1 MGHSAAGRQPSAV
14 LKNLL
19 FLASLL
25 ALGFAFFAPARN
37 NPFWHSGDY
46 EYLLQ
51 ALRIDGDWRQ
61 IFARAPH
68 QTFQPLVN
76 LVFYVEFLLFDVNPT
91 GYYAFNVVVHAV
103 NAFLVYFLVLTLLR
117 DRTIAIVSG
126 VLFALA
132 VGNYGKAVMVVS
144 GVGDLVITMLTL
156 LTMIFYARNELAER
170 GQAWTRNFVLC
181 MLFFALSLL
190 SKATSFSLL
199 GCMLAFNLFFR
210 EQTGRRLF
218 DSNFTI
224 IAVAAFAVL
233 VLKLALLPS
242 FPGASDFVI
251 SWTVPKNV
259 AAYLVRMVFPI
270 QYSAL
275 VTHSG
280 GAVQFIYQLATEIRI
295 LIFFCIVS
303 YSVFGFV
310 FGNRVIRFF
319 IVWTYITVAPFC
331 FFRWP
336 VDWLNIRYLYLVSV
350 GFVMILASA
359 TVLGSRLLAHHRFRR
374 FVPYAIP
381 LAFALLSQF
390 VVLKLDGNYE
400 FKANSPR
407 LDTVKAEFRAARAER
422 R

>member
-1 MGHSAAGRQPSAV
+1 V

-25 ALGFAFFAPARN
+25 ALGFVFFSPARN
-37 NPFWHSGDY
+37 NPFWHSNDY

-51 ALRIDGDWRQ
+51 ALRIGGNWRE

-76 LVFYVEFLLFDVNPT
+76 LVFYFEFLLFGSGPM

-126 VLFALA
+126 VLFVLA

-144 GVGDLVITMLTL
+144 GVSDLVITMLTL
-156 LTMIFYARNELAER
+156 LTMIFYTRNELDER
-170 GQAWTRNFVLC
+170 GQVWTRNFVLC
-181 MLFFALSLL
+181 LLFFALSLL

-218 DSNFTI
+218 DSNFTV
-224 IAVAAFAVL
+224 IAVTALVVLAAKLAVL
-233 VLKLALLPS
+233 RS
-242 FPGASDFVI
+242 IPGAADFVV
-251 SWTVPKNV
+251 SWSVPRNV

-275 VTHSG
+275 VRDSG
-280 GAVQFIYQLATEIRI
+280 SAVRFVYQLATEIRI
-295 LIFFCIVS
+295 LIFFCIIS

-319 IVWTYITVAPFC
+319 IAWTYITVAPFC
-331 FFRWP
+331 FFRFP
-336 VDWLNIRYLYLVSV
+336 SDWLNIRYLYLVSV

-359 TVLGSRLLAHHRFRR
+359 TVLGSRLLAHHRLRR
-374 FVPYAIP
+374 FVPYTIP
-381 LAFALLSQF
+381 LFFVLLSHF

-400 FKANSPR
+400 RMANSPR
-407 LDTVKAEFRAARAER
+407 LDSLKEQLREALAQR